1 LGFGIVPPNVFV
13 SFSLFNNIS
22 SPSIPDG
29 GSSVMNPS
37 YSFWIRQDKPLYIT
51 LLGLC
56 DVKAS
61 VVVATTDT
69 HDLYYNVHFPIAFTV
84 RLIL

>member
-1 LGFGIVPPNVFV
+1 
-13 SFSLFNNIS
+13 
-22 SPSIPDG
+22 
-29 GSSVMNPS
+29 MNPS
-37 YSFWIRQDKPLYIT
+37 YSFWIRQDKPLYIA

-61 VVVATTDT
+61 VVMATTDT
-69 HDLYYNVHFPIAFTV
+69 LVMHDLYYNVHFPITFTV